1 MFARPVFRSRSR
13 LSRSAGFTLI
23 ELLVVIVIIA
33 TLAGMAVL
41 SLGSSGARAWNSE
54 AQRLASVL
62 QLVADRAVI
71 DKAHYGMVLET
82 DSYKVVRYDAASMTW
97 QAPESDGSRSGAA
110 RFAAHQLPENMRL
123 EVLEEAEMPR
133 AEGGDDDDNLVPQ
146 FVALSTGEV
155 LPVEL
160 ALLLLEDREIAR
172 AASITYS
179 SLNGLQLQWQSDDF

>member
-1 MFARPVFRSRSR
+1 MLSSPRLRSSIRH
-13 LSRSAGFTLI
+13 SAGFTLI

-41 SLGSSGARAWNSE
+41 SLGSSGARAWSSE
-54 AQRLASVL
+54 VQRLAAVL

-71 DKAHYGMVLET
+71 DKAHYGLVLESDRYT
-82 DSYKVVRYDAASMTW
+82 VVRYDATNMQW
-97 QAPESDGSRSGAA
+97 QSPEPGDSRAGAA

-123 EVLEEAEMPR
+123 EVLEEAEIPT
-133 AEGGDDDDNLVPQ
+133 ATGNDDDDGPMPQ

-160 ALLLLEDREIAR
+160 ALLLIEDREVAR

-179 SLNGLQLQWQSDDF
+179 SLSGLQLQWQSDDF

>member
-1 MFARPVFRSRSR
+1 MLTRPKPNSSFRH
-13 LSRSAGFTLI
+13 SAGFTLI

-54 AQRLASVL
+54 VQRLAAVL

-71 DKAHYGMVLET
+71 DKAHYGLVLESDGYT
-82 DSYKVVRYDAASMTW
+82 VVRYDAVSMKW
-97 QAPESDGSRSGAA
+97 QAPEPSGSRASGA

-123 EVLEEAEMPR
+123 EVLEEAEMPTG
-133 AEGGDDDDNLVPQ
+133 GGDDDDNQIPQ

-160 ALLLLEDREIAR
+160 ALLLLEDREVAR
-172 AASITYS
+172 AASISYS
-179 SLNGLQLQWQSDDF
+179 SLSGLRLQWQSDDF

>member
-1 MFARPVFRSRSR
+1 MLSRSGPR
-13 LSRSAGFTLI
+13 LRTRRSAGFTLI

-54 AQRLASVL
+54 VQRLAAVL

-71 DKAHYGMVLET
+71 DKAHYGLVLKSDGYT
-82 DSYKVVRYDAASMTW
+82 VVRYDATTMHW
-97 QAPESDGSRSGAA
+97 QAPEPGSARAGAA

-123 EVLEEAEMPR
+123 EVLEQAEIPS
-133 AEGGDDDDNLVPQ
+133 AAGDDDDDPTPQ

-155 LPVEL
+155 LPVGL
-160 ALLLLEDREIAR
+160 ALLLLEDREVAR

-179 SLNGLQLQWQSDDF
+179 SLNGLRLQWQSDDF